1 MKTRTMKGELT
12 SHNKQLRLYALFHEK
27 PLKAWDA
34 YLLGT
39 FEKMNILYPNL
50 RSKKPYLLYP

>member
-1 MKTRTMKGELT
+1 MKTRTKKGELT

-34 YLLGT
+34 
-39 FEKMNILYPNL
+39 
-50 RSKKPYLLYP
+50 